1 MSAGCGVIPLSVFSF
16 MISITS
22 AAMSR
27 KALSSRSL
35 WPVRVSIRQ
44 PRLGHA
50 CTLLVFKVGNADRAN
65 VPPPTQELLKEDDVE
80 KNRRRIV

>member
-1 MSAGCGVIPLSVFSF
+1 MSAGCGVIPLSLFRF
-16 MISITS
+16 MMSITS
-22 AAMSR
+22 AATSR
-27 KALSSRSL
+27 KTLSSKSL
-35 WPVRVSIRQ
+35 WPVRVSMRV

-65 VPPPTQELLKEDDVE
+65 VPPTQELLKEDDVE

>member
-1 MSAGCGVIPLSVFSF
+1 MSAGCGVIPLSLFSF
-16 MISITS
+16 MSSITS
-22 AAMSR
+22 AATSR
-27 KALSSRSL
+27 KTLSSKSL
-35 WPVRVSIRQ
+35 WPVRVSIRA

-65 VPPPTQELLKEDDVE
+65 VPPTQELLKEGDVE

>member
-16 MISITS
+16 MSSITS
-22 AAMSR
+22 PATSR
-27 KALSSRSL
+27 KTLSSKSL
-35 WPVRVSIRQ
+35 WPVRVSMRV

-65 VPPPTQELLKEDDVE
+65 VPPTQELFKQNDVE